1 MNIPKIRFKQNNGE
15 NFPDWAQVKIYSL
28 GEFIR
33 GQTYSRDQVTLDPS
47 ATFIVR
53 SSNLIDGW
61 FVDFCKDKQL
71 ANVEVSDN
79 ELLKSG
85 DVVICTA
92 NGSTSLVGKA
102 SIYDGRYSGSISWG
116 AFCSVFRSNQ
126 EAPLA
131 KYFFRTPRY
140 RKLITSMKQ
149 GGNGALGNLN
159 VKEITNVS
167 IPFPCAEE
175 QQKIASFF
183 STLDQKIEL
192 NERKLEALEKLKKGL
207 MQKIFSQ
214 NIRFKNSDGTNYPE
228 WRTARFFD
236 IVESIIDFRGRTPK
250 KLGLDWAPSA
260 TEYLALSALNV
271 KNWGIDTSAEAHYGD
286 EKLYKKWMTG
296 KELHKGQVL
305 LTTEAPAGIV
315 MQIPDE
321 KKYILSQRVIAL
333 NVKQDS
339 ISEVFLSQLLKSEK
353 VQQDIR
359 KLSTGGTA
367 IGISQKS
374 LRNLYLYF
382 PSSIQEQQAI
392 GNLFVSLDDKLQLTK
407 KRVEKLQAL
416 KRGFM
421 QQMFV

>member
-102 SIYDGRYSGSISWG
+102 SIHDGRYSGSISWG

-192 NERKLEALEKLKKGL
+192 NERKLEALEKLKKGVT
-207 MQKIFSQ
+207 QKILNKKIRFQKDDGTDFPDTVSCSLRDISAYSKCIVEKKNSLFIGNEQ
-214 NIRFKNSDGTNYPE
+214 LISNFGGATLNFREVAKGNEFNSGDILFGNIRPYLKKVWLSNESGVASPDVLIFKATNAIPGYLKFILSSE
-228 WRTARFFD
+228 RFFNHVAQGYKGSKMPRGD
-236 IVESIIDFRGRTPK
+236 KHQIMDFSIQCPCLEEQQKIADF
-250 KLGLDWAPSA
+250 
-260 TEYLALSALNV
+260 LSALDS
-271 KNWGIDTSAEAHYGD
+271 KIDI
-286 EKLYKKWMTG
+286 K
-296 KELHKGQVL
+296 
-305 LTTEAPAGIV
+305 
-315 MQIPDE
+315 
-321 KKYILSQRVIAL
+321 
-333 NVKQDS
+333 
-339 ISEVFLSQLLKSEK
+339 
-353 VQQDIR
+353 R
-359 KLSTGGTA
+359 KTVATM
-367 IGISQKS
+367 
-374 LRNLYLYF
+374 R
-382 PSSIQEQQAI
+382 
-392 GNLFVSLDDKLQLTK
+392 D
-407 KRVEKLQAL
+407 L
-416 KRGFM
+416 KRGLM

>member
-1 MNIPKIRFKQNNGE
+1 MNNPAMRFKRDDGTV
-15 NFPDWAQVKIYSL
+15 FPDWSSSEIGNVADTCS
-28 GEFIR
+28 G
-33 GQTYSRDQVTLDPS
+33 GTPS
-47 ATFIVR
+47 TSVSEYWDGPIQWLTPTEINSKYVHNSKRTITSAGIASSSAKLLPIGALLLTTRATIGSCSINNF
-53 SSNLIDGW
+53 D
-61 FVDFCKDKQL
+61 
-71 ANVEVSDN
+71 
-79 ELLKSG
+79 G
-85 DVVICTA
+85 DVSTNQGFQSLICKSSLFNEYAYYAITRDKFQKELIKHA
-92 NGSTSLVGKA
+92 SGSTFLE
-102 SIYDGRYSGSISWG
+102 IS
-116 AFCSVFRSNQ
+116 SKN
-126 EAPLA
+126 L
-131 KYFFRTPRY
+131 K
-140 RKLITSMKQ
+140 KLP
-149 GGNGALGNLN
+149 
-159 VKEITNVS
+159 
-167 IPFPCAEE
+167 IPIPCLEE

-207 MQKIFSQ
+207 LRKIFSQ
-214 NIRFKNSDGTNYPE
+214 NIRFKNSDGTNYLE

-250 KLGLDWAPSA
+250 KLGLDWAPST

-271 KNWGIDTSAEAHYGD
+271 KNWGIDPSAEAHYGD

-392 GNLFVSLDDKLQLTK
+392 GNLFASLDNKLQLTK

-416 KRGFM
+416 KRSFM

>member
-192 NERKLEALEKLKKGL
+192 NERKVEALEKLKKGIV
-207 MQKIFSQ
+207 QKIFTQ
-214 NIRFKNSDGTNYPE
+214 EIRFKDKNGNQFPNWCS
-228 WRTARFFD
+228 
-236 IVESIIDFRGRTPK
+236 K
-250 KLGLDWAPSA
+250 KLLYVAPLQRGFDLPNSNLVPGSFPVVYSNGINFSHNSYKCEGEA
-260 TEYLALSALNV
+260 VITGRSGTIGRVTYLPNCRYWPHNTTLWVTNFFNNIPKFIYYLYQYIDLHRFSTGTGVPTLNRNIIHDFV
-271 KNWGIDTSAEAHYGD
+271 VTIPIRDEQLKISQFLTTIDTKINTA
-286 EKLYKKWMTG
+286 KLRLERLQELKK
-296 KELHKGQVL
+296 
-305 LTTEAPAGIV
+305 
-315 MQIPDE
+315 
-321 KKYILSQRVIAL
+321 
-333 NVKQDS
+333 
-339 ISEVFLSQLLKSEK
+339 
-353 VQQDIR
+353 
-359 KLSTGGTA
+359 
-367 IGISQKS
+367 
-374 LRNLYLYF
+374 
-382 PSSIQEQQAI
+382 
-392 GNLFVSLDDKLQLTK
+392 
-407 KRVEKLQAL
+407 
-416 KRGFM
+416 GFM

>member
-207 MQKIFSQ
+207 LRKIFDHE
-214 NIRFKNSDGTNYPE
+214 IRFKSDDGGTYSNWNESSLGNYFSVKMCKRIFKEETSDIGEVPFFKIGTFGKTPDAYISKELFEKYRKNFNYPSINDTLISCSGTVG
-228 WRTARFFD
+228 RCVLFD
-236 IVESIIDFRGRTPK
+236 GKASYFQDSNIVWLEPIDKNLIYNKIYLYIVLSNLSWHELSSTTIKRIYSKDLLSKKWPIPCIEEQNKIASLFVLLDKKITLFSQRLQSLK
-250 KLGLDWAPSA
+250 KL
-260 TEYLALSALNV
+260 
-271 KNWGIDTSAEAHYGD
+271 
-286 EKLYKKWMTG
+286 KK
-296 KELHKGQVL
+296 
-305 LTTEAPAGIV
+305 
-315 MQIPDE
+315 
-321 KKYILSQRVIAL
+321 
-333 NVKQDS
+333 
-339 ISEVFLSQLLKSEK
+339 
-353 VQQDIR
+353 
-359 KLSTGGTA
+359 
-367 IGISQKS
+367 
-374 LRNLYLYF
+374 
-382 PSSIQEQQAI
+382 
-392 GNLFVSLDDKLQLTK
+392 
-407 KRVEKLQAL
+407 
-416 KRGFM
+416 GFM

>member
-192 NERKLEALEKLKKGL
+192 NERKVEALEKLKKGIV
-207 MQKIFSQ
+207 QKIFTQ
-214 NIRFKNSDGTNYPE
+214 EIRFRDKNGNQFPNWCS
-228 WRTARFFD
+228 
-236 IVESIIDFRGRTPK
+236 K
-250 KLGLDWAPSA
+250 KLLYVAPLQRGFDLPNSNLVPGSFPVVYSNGINFSHNSYKCEGEA
-260 TEYLALSALNV
+260 VITGRSGTIGRVTYLPNCRYWPHNTTLWVTNFFNNIPKFIYYLYQYIDLHRFSTGTGVPTLNRNIIHDFV
-271 KNWGIDTSAEAHYGD
+271 VTIPIRDEQLKISQFLTTIDTKINTA
-286 EKLYKKWMTG
+286 KLRLERLQELKK
-296 KELHKGQVL
+296 
-305 LTTEAPAGIV
+305 
-315 MQIPDE
+315 
-321 KKYILSQRVIAL
+321 
-333 NVKQDS
+333 
-339 ISEVFLSQLLKSEK
+339 
-353 VQQDIR
+353 
-359 KLSTGGTA
+359 
-367 IGISQKS
+367 
-374 LRNLYLYF
+374 
-382 PSSIQEQQAI
+382 
-392 GNLFVSLDDKLQLTK
+392 
-407 KRVEKLQAL
+407 
-416 KRGFM
+416 GFM

>member
-207 MQKIFSQ
+207 LRKIFDHE
-214 NIRFKNSDGTNYPE
+214 IRFKSDDGGTYSNWNESSLGNYFSVKMCKRIFKEETSDIGEVP
-228 WRTARFFD
+228 FFKIGTFGKTPD
-236 IVESIIDFRGRTPK
+236 AYISKELFEKYRKNFNYSSINDTLISCSGTVGRCVLFDGKASYFQDSNIVWLEPIDKNLIYNKIYLYIVLSNLSWHELSSTTIKRIYSKNLLSKKWPIPCIEEQNKIASLFVLLDKKITLFSQRLQSLK
-250 KLGLDWAPSA
+250 KL
-260 TEYLALSALNV
+260 
-271 KNWGIDTSAEAHYGD
+271 
-286 EKLYKKWMTG
+286 KK
-296 KELHKGQVL
+296 
-305 LTTEAPAGIV
+305 
-315 MQIPDE
+315 
-321 KKYILSQRVIAL
+321 
-333 NVKQDS
+333 
-339 ISEVFLSQLLKSEK
+339 
-353 VQQDIR
+353 
-359 KLSTGGTA
+359 
-367 IGISQKS
+367 
-374 LRNLYLYF
+374 
-382 PSSIQEQQAI
+382 
-392 GNLFVSLDDKLQLTK
+392 
-407 KRVEKLQAL
+407 
-416 KRGFM
+416 GFM